1 MVFENI
7 YELLEAVRTYHL
19 RSKESLIQVCSP
31 TGTTFGYFTADSA
44 FPSISWTIDLSVAK
58 ATALARGTRESLHV
72 RELLSSFMGRRQ
84 LLIELREGVL
94 DYGVAATPRPP
105 VGVIEIAPPLPAGDP
120 FSIPGELKQ
129 CLIPGL

>member
-7 YELLEAVRTYHL
+7 YELLEAVRAYRL

-58 ATALARGTRESLHV
+58 ATALARGTKESLYI
-72 RELLSSFMGRRQ
+72 RELLTSFMGRRQ
-84 LLIELREGVL
+84 LLQELREGTL
-94 DYGVAATPRPP
+94 DYGIAAPPRPST
-105 VGVIEIAPPLPAGDP
+105 GALEESAP
-120 FSIPGELKQ
+120 FSMEVASSSSGEVRQ